1 MKLKV
6 PHTYVLLFLVII
18 LVTLATYVLP
28 AGIFDRYEDEVT
40 GRTLV
45 DPESFHH
52 VDQTPV
58 SPFDMVKAIP
68 IGMKQTA
75 SIIFF
80 IFIVAGSFAMIQSTG
95 AIDAGVLKAMTGLGG
110 SEKIVIPAVMLL
122 FSAGG
127 ATFGL
132 SEEVIAF
139 VPIGILMARSMG
151 YDDIIGV
158 AMLSVGAC
166 VGFAGGMLNPFT
178 VGTAQTIAELPLFSG
193 IAFRFAGHVL
203 LYITGVIF
211 VLRYAAKVK
220 ADPTKSVMYDL
231 RQQEQGQEKV
241 DGKNVEF
248 TSTHKLVLAVVV
260 LGFAYM
266 VYGVMFEGWFIV
278 EISTLFLGMGIIAG
292 LVGRIHPNKIAS
304 SFVEGAKGIAFG
316 ALIVGIARAI
326 LVVMT
331 QGQIIDT
338 VISSAANVIG
348 TLPLVLTASGMFV
361 LQFFI
366 NFLIPSGS
374 GQAAATMPIMVP
386 LADLVGITR
395 QTAVLAYQY
404 GDAFSNLIIPTSAS
418 LLGVLG
424 MAKIP
429 YERWVKFIW
438 PLMLIWGV
446 TAFLLL
452 SVSVIINLGPF

>member
-1 MKLKV
+1 MKLRV

-18 LVTLATYVLP
+18 VVTLTTYVVP
-28 AGIFDRYEDEVT
+28 AGVFERVQDEAT

-45 DPESFHH
+45 EPESFHY
-52 VDQTPV
+52 VEQTPV
-58 SPFDMVKAIP
+58 GPFDMVQAIP
-68 IGMKQTA
+68 KGMRQTA
-75 SIIFF
+75 HIIFF

-95 AIDAGVLKAMTGLGG
+95 AIDAGVLKAMTGLEGR
-110 SEKIVIPAVMLL
+110 EKIVIPAVMLL

-139 VPIGILMARSMG
+139 VPIGILVARSMG
-151 YDDIIGV
+151 YDDIVGL
-158 AMLSVGAC
+158 AMLNVGANI
-166 VGFAGGMLNPFT
+166 GFAGGMLNPFT
-178 VGTAQTIAELPLFSG
+178 VGTAQTIAELPLFSAIG
-193 IAFRFAGHVL
+193 FRFAGHVL
-203 LYITGVIF
+203 LYIIGVAF
-211 VLRYAAKVK
+211 VLHYAAKVK
-220 ADPTKSVMYDL
+220 ADPTKSIVYDL
-231 RQQEQGQEKV
+231 MQ
-241 DGKNVEF
+241 KNKDQVETKTANPEF
-248 TSTHKLVLAVVV
+248 TSRHKWVLLVV
-260 LGFAYM
+260 LLGFGYM
-266 VYGVMFEGWFIV
+266 VYGVMREGWFIT
-278 EISTLFLGMGIIAG
+278 EISALFLGMGIIAA
-292 LVGRIHPNKIAS
+292 LVGRIHPDKIAS

-338 VISSAANVIG
+338 VIASAAGAVAI
-348 TLPLVLTASGMFV
+348 LPGAATASGMFLV
-361 LQFFI
+361 QLLI

-386 LADLVGITR
+386 LADLVGLTR

-404 GDAFSNLIIPTSAS
+404 GDAFSNMIIPTSAS

-438 PLMLIWGV
+438 PLMILYSIA
-446 TAFLLL
+446 AFVLLTI
-452 SVSVIINLGPF
+452 SVFINLGPF